1 MIDSC
6 ARSFRRTRVD
16 HLLAQPKQFDLAVV
30 LVKPSQRIMI
40 SVSCE
45 LLGDSRLLQVVAS
58 PLMSPFGSRIR
69 SQARRQAREQ
79 GFGLPDPE

>member
-30 LVKPSQRIMI
+30 LVKPSQRIVI

-45 LLGDSRLLQVVAS
+45 MLGEWPLL
-58 PLMSPFGSRIR
+58 
-69 SQARRQAREQ
+69 RRFSEC
-79 GFGLPDPE
+79 